1 MSTEPA
7 DEDRGRWSA
16 EVQRRLGSGASL
28 GVRARAAFEG
38 RLGGDL
44 AAAMVHRGPLAGH
57 LARSLDARALTVG
70 DHVLGDDLALDES
83 TPAGTALLGH
93 ELTHVLQRETDT
105 SGEVDAQLVE
115 RVLGDQAASPVPAPI
130 VDPDVLAERVYQRI
144 KAQLQRERD
153 RAAWVG

>member
-16 EVQRRLGSGASL
+16 EVQRRLGAGASL
-28 GVRARAAFEG
+28 GARTRTAFEG

-44 AAAMVHRGPLAGH
+44 SGAMVHRGPLAGH
-57 LARSLDARALTVG
+57 LARSLDARALAVG

-93 ELTHVLQRETDT
+93 ELTHVLQREADT
-105 SGEVDAQLVE
+105 SGEVEAQFVE
-115 RVLGDQAASPVPAPI
+115 RALTDSAEPAAPVI
-130 VDPDVLAERVYQRI
+130 DPEVLAERVYQRI